1 MNEEFVITSIDE
13 SITMLNEMSKK
24 LAEIKA
30 ENEKLQEQLKNS
42 ICPKFKVDDK
52 VWIIAEV
59 METIEKCEHCGSKKV
74 ICVKKPIQVRVQYFC
89 WYGDKGL
96 QYTLFND
103 KTKTQYCYYE
113 CYEVFATQ
121 EEAEQKLKE
130 LGEKK

>member
-1 MNEEFVITSIDE
+1 MNKIYLVDDY
-13 SITMLNEMSKK
+13 KRQ
-24 LAEIKA
+24 LAELKA
-30 ENEKLQEQLKNS
+30 QNEKLQEQLKNS

-52 VWIIAEV
+52 VWIIAEA

-74 ICVKKPIQVRVQYFC
+74 IYVKKPIQVRVQYFC

-96 QYTLFND
+96 QCTLFDD

-121 EEAEQKLKE
+121 EEAEKQLKLKE
-130 LGEKK
+130 